1 MSPEPSIRLLALD
14 VDRTLLTGA
23 HRVLPPVREAVAR
36 IRARGVRIVLATAR
50 SPVGL
55 RPVLA
60 ELGNVNHAI
69 CFNGGWIGRPS
80 GDPADGLEVSSEQH
94 LPLPVAREVVRR
106 ARADE
111 VIPGWYAGE
120 VWHVPMLSE
129 AVRHEA
135 AITGETPVVT
145 PELEE
150 LTSPPHKIL
159 CMAAAGVGAGVAALR
174 DLAAELRGTCTA
186 AFSHDNFLEITPLG
200 VDKATALAGLS
211 RSLGIPPEA
220 TAAVGDSENDIAMI
234 AAAGIGIAMG
244 NAIGRVKE
252 AAAWITGTN
261 EDAGVALV
269 IDRLLAAGHA

>member
-1 MSPEPSIRLLALD
+1 MI
-14 VDRTLLTGA
+14 V
-23 HRVLPPVREAVAR
+23 
-36 IRARGVRIVLATAR
+36 VLATAR
-50 SPVGL
+50 SPAGVRRYAERLGL
-55 RPVLA
+55 GGL
-60 ELGNVNHAI
+60 AI

-80 GDPADGLEVSSEQH
+80 GDPAGGFAVSSERH
-94 LPLPVAREVVRR
+94 LPLPLAREVVRR
-106 ARADE
+106 ARVGE

-120 VWHVPMLSE
+120 AWHVPVLSE

-150 LTSPPHKIL
+150 LRSPPHKIL
-159 CMAAAGVGAGVAALR
+159 CMAAAGAGVATLW
-174 DLAAELRGTCTA
+174 DLAAELRETCTA

-200 VDKATALAGLS
+200 VDKATALAGLVG
-211 RSLGIPPEA
+211 SLGISSEA

-252 AAAWITGTN
+252 AATWITGTN
-261 EDAGVALV
+261 EDAGVALA